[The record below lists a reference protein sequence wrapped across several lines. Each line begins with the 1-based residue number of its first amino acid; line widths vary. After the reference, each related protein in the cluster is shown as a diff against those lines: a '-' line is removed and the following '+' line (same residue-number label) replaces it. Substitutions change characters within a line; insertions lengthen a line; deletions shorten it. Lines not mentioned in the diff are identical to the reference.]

1 MDLTESYT
9 PLAEINDRITRLK
22 ASLAEAGMDAVLMMQ
37 SSDLFYFC
45 GTTQQGYL
53 YVPVDGEPMLM
64 VRKDVDRA
72 RVESPLTN
80 ILEIDR
86 LTEIPEQIGTMPRVL
101 GLEMDVIS
109 AEMFL
114 SLQKLFADAECVNA
128 AGPIRLLRAVKS
140 DYEVDKIRQAAAL
153 ADQLDAFVPGVLK
166 PGMSELEFSGLVE
179 AEARRLGHQ
188 GLIRMRLWGAELFY
202 GHVMAGASAGILS
215 SLSSPTGGPG
225 TSPAYPQGS
234 GFNPIREQE
243 PVLVDIAFAFQGY
256 IADHTRIY
264 AIGGISEELKQA
276 HQAMLDVQ
284 ERVKKAAVP
293 GTPAGYLYDLALDR
307 ATELGYADNFMGVG
321 KKRVRF
327 VGHGVG
333 IDMDEFP
340 FLAKGQ
346 TLELVQNMT
355 IALEPKLIF
364 PGKGVVGI
372 ENTHVVTK
380 NGLASLTTHPEEI
393 IIV

>member
-1 MDLTESYT
+1 MDVTEAYT
-9 PLAEINDRITRLK
+9 PLSEITDRIARLK
-22 ASLAEAGMDAVLMMQ
+22 ISMAEAGMDAALMMQ
-37 SSDLFYFC
+37 NSDLFYYC
-45 GTTQQGYL
+45 GTTQQAYF
-53 YVPVDGEPMLM
+53 YVPVDGEPLLM

-72 RVESPLTN
+72 RMESPLEN
-80 ILEIDR
+80 IREINR
-86 LTEIPEQIGTMPRVL
+86 LTEIPENIGTCPRKL

-114 SLQKLFADAECVNA
+114 NLQKLFAGAECVNA
-128 AGPIRLLRAVKS
+128 AALIRLQRAVKS
-140 DYEVDKIRQAAAL
+140 DYEVEKIRRASAL
-153 ADQLDAFVPGVLK
+153 ADQLDAFVPTALK
-166 PGMSELEFSGLVE
+166 PGISELEFSGRVE

-202 GHVMAGASAGILS
+202 GHVMAGASAGVSS

-225 TSPAYPQGS
+225 TSPAFPQG
-234 GFNPIREQE
+234 GMFKPIQPEE

-256 IADHTRIY
+256 LTDHTRIY
-264 AIGGISEELKQA
+264 AIGGIPDELKQA

-284 ERVKKAAVP
+284 DRVAKAAVP
-293 GTPAGYLYDLALDR
+293 GTPAGRLYDLALER
-307 ATELGYADNFMGVG
+307 ATELGYAENFMGVG
-321 KKRVRF
+321 KKRIRF

-346 TLELVQNMT
+346 TLELTENMT

-372 ENTHVVTK
+372 ENTHLVTK
-380 NGLASLTTHPEEI
+380 NGLEALTTYPDEI

>member
-1 MDLTESYT
+1 MDLTEVYT
-9 PLAEINDRITRLK
+9 PLSEISARIDRLK
-22 ASLAEAGMDAVLMMQ
+22 EAMAEAGMDAVLMMQ
-37 SSDLFYFC
+37 NADLFYYC
-45 GTTQQGYL
+45 GTTQQGYF
-53 YVPVDGEPMLM
+53 YVPVDGEPLLM
-64 VRKDVDRA
+64 IRKDVDRA
-72 RVESPLTN
+72 RVESPLTA
-80 ILEIDR
+80 ILEINRPAEVPDIIKR
-86 LTEIPEQIGTMPRVL
+86 LPRVL

-114 SLQKLFADAECVNA
+114 NLQKLFADAECVNA
-128 AGPIRLLRAVKS
+128 AALIRLQRAVKS
-140 DYEVDKIRQAAAL
+140 DYEVEKIRRASAL
-153 ADQLDAFVPGVLK
+153 ADQLDAFVPTILA
-166 PGMSELEFSGLVE
+166 PGISELEFSGRVE

-202 GHVMAGASAGILS
+202 GHVMAGASAGVPS

-225 TSPAYPQGS
+225 TSPAFPQG
-234 GFNPIREQE
+234 GTFKPIQPEE

-256 IADHTRIY
+256 LSDHTRIY
-264 AIGGISEELKQA
+264 AIGGISDELKQA

-284 ERVKKAAVP
+284 ETVKKAAVP
-293 GTPAGYLYDLALDR
+293 GTPAGSLYDLALER

-321 KKRVRF
+321 KKRIRF

-346 TLELVQNMT
+346 TLELAENMI

-380 NGLASLTTHPEEI
+380 KGLESLTTYPEEI

>member
-1 MDLTESYT
+1 MDLTETYT
-9 PLAEINDRITRLK
+9 PLSEINDRVTRLK
-22 ASLAEAGMDAVLMMQ
+22 TAMAEAGMDAVLMMQ

-53 YVPVDGEPMLM
+53 YVPVEGEPLLM

-72 RVESPLTN
+72 RAESPLTD
-80 ILEIDR
+80 IREINR
-86 LTEIPEQIGTMPRVL
+86 LTEIPENIGACPRVL

-114 SLQKLFADAECVNA
+114 NLQKLFGDAQCVNA
-128 AGPIRLLRAVKS
+128 AGPIRLLRAIKS

-153 ADQLDAFVPGVLK
+153 ADQLDDLVPGILK
-166 PGMSELEFSGLVE
+166 PGMSELEFSGRVE

-202 GHVMAGASAGILS
+202 GHVMAGASAGVSS

-225 TSPAYPQGS
+225 TSPAFPQG
-234 GFNPIREQE
+234 GTFTPIRPEE

-256 IADHTRIY
+256 LADHTRIY
-264 AIGGISEELKQA
+264 AIGGISDELRQA

-284 ERVKKAAVP
+284 NRVKEAAVP
-293 GTPAGYLYDLALDR
+293 GTPAGHLYDLALAR
-307 ATELGYADNFMGVG
+307 ATQLGYADNFMGVG
-321 KKRVRF
+321 QKRIRF

-340 FLAKGQ
+340 FLARGQ
-346 TLELVQNMT
+346 TLELAENMI

-380 NGLASLTTHPEEI
+380 NGLESLTTYPEEI
-393 IIV
+393 IIT